1 MSGGKQRHGCLT
13 AWLVLMIIANS
24 GTALVY
30 LLGSAAIKEN
40 VPNAPAWSFPVLA
53 VMGILNV
60 VCSVALLQWKQWG
73 FFGFIASAL
82 ITFGINLA
90 IGLNIVQA
98 CFGLVGVVVLYAVL
112 QIGNE
117 NKGWPQLE

>member
-1 MSGGKQRHGCLT
+1 MSGKQRHGCLT

-30 LLGSAAIKEN
+30 LLGSAAIKQTL
-40 VPNAPAWSFPVLA
+40 PSAPAWCFPLLA
-53 VMGILNV
+53 VLGLLNV
-60 VCSVALLQWKQWG
+60 VCAVALLQWRKWG
-73 FFGFIASAL
+73 FFGFVVSAL
-82 ITFGINLA
+82 AAFGINLA

-98 CFGLVGVVVLYAVL
+98 CFGLVGVGVLYAVL
-112 QIGNE
+112 QIGNA